1 MSRRG
6 WRWAGPGRPGA
17 WHELAA
23 ARMVPAR
30 NLQLLRDAHATHF
43 VRDVAAGVDAVTAH
57 PPPRSQ
63 CHHMAQEPVNQ
74 DPSKP
79 PPPQERQE
87 EARQDEHRGEAQL
100 VLPLP
105 PPQQQLHPA
114 GTSGSSS
121 GGSSSNGGGAGDWLR
136 LGLGPA
142 SPGPSGAAPEI
153 DLFAAEPSGTAR
165 PRQEMLPGMMSAPP
179 GAFMRTAMPGI
190 PQASIQMPVPRA
202 GPPWL
207 PPWNPAAQQPPPL
220 LLPFGHRGFYS
231 PGSPAASSSG
241 FDTIRVVLPPPA
253 ATEAAGVWFVLHAAP
268 HQGREPFLP
277 QIPRSYLR
285 IKDRRVTVRL
295 LIKYLVNKLGLEDE
309 SEVEITCRGRL
320 LLPLMTLQHV
330 RDSIWCLRDA
340 VSPSVAPDVST
351 ANHIMVLQYGRRP

>member
-1 MSRRG
+1 
-6 WRWAGPGRPGA
+6 
-17 WHELAA
+17 
-23 ARMVPAR
+23 MVPAR

-43 VRDVAAGVDAVTAH
+43 ARDVAAGVDVVTTAQ
-57 PPPRSQ
+57 PPPT
-63 CHHMAQEPVNQ
+63 HHMAQEPINQ

-87 EARQDEHRGEAQL
+87 ARQEEHPGEAL
-100 VLPLP
+100 VALP
-105 PPQQQLHPA
+105 PPQQQQQLHPAA

-121 GGSSSNGGGAGDWLR
+121 GGSSSNGGGGGAGDWLR
-136 LGLGPA
+136 LGLGPP
-142 SPGPSGAAPEI
+142 SPPGPSGAAPEI
-153 DLFAAEPSGTAR
+153 DLFTADPAGTSR
-165 PRQEMLPGMMSAPP
+165 PRQEMLPGMGTPP
-179 GAFMRTAMPGI
+179 GTFLRTAMPGI

-207 PPWNPAAQQPPPL
+207 PPWNPAGQQPPL
-220 LLPFGHRGFYS
+220 LLPFAQRGFYP
-231 PGSPAASSSG
+231 PGSPAAGSSS

-253 ATEAAGVWFVLHAAP
+253 ATAAAGVWFFLQAAP
-268 HQGREPFLP
+268 HQVREPFLP

-285 IKDRRVTVRL
+285 IRDARVTVRL
-295 LIKYLVNKLGLEDE
+295 LIKYLVNKLRLQDE

-340 VSPSVAPDVST
+340 VSPSVAPDMST